1 MRVICVDDERLLMQD
16 TVKLCLGLDL
26 VDEAKGFTRPEEAL
40 SWMEREPVDVAL
52 LDIDMPGMKGID
64 LAALIREKWPDM
76 PIIFLTGYA
85 EYALDAFSVH
95 ASGYLLK
102 PVKIEKLAAELAH
115 AAGFIRNRQTI
126 RVMAHTFGNFD
137 LLVDGKPVA
146 FRQAKCKELLAYL
159 IDRQGAGVKR
169 REVFAILWED
179 RIYDRSMQKQLDV
192 IIRSLRQTLTDYG
205 AGDIFELQNAT
216 MRINPDLISCDAWSF
231 FSGDPEAVNAFRG
244 EYMSNYS
251 WASMT
256 EGLLS
261 SKNEHSTVWQT

>member
-95 ASGYLLK
+95 ASG
-102 PVKIEKLAAELAH
+102 
-115 AAGFIRNRQTI
+115 
-126 RVMAHTFGNFD
+126 
-137 LLVDGKPVA
+137 
-146 FRQAKCKELLAYL
+146 
-159 IDRQGAGVKR
+159 
-169 REVFAILWED
+169 
-179 RIYDRSMQKQLDV
+179 
-192 IIRSLRQTLTDYG
+192 
-205 AGDIFELQNAT
+205 
-216 MRINPDLISCDAWSF
+216 
-231 FSGDPEAVNAFRG
+231 
-244 EYMSNYS
+244 
-251 WASMT
+251 
-256 EGLLS
+256 
-261 SKNEHSTVWQT
+261 